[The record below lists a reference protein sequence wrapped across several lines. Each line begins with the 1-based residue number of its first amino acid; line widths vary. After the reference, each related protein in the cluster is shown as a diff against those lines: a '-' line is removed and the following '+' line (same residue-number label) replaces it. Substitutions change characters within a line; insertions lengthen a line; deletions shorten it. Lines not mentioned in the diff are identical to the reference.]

1 MRILLTIAT
10 QMLNRFAV
18 MSPEELEDDAF
29 LIVDDGGV
37 GLLPNLVVPDHL
49 PRQRPRLKNVLK

>member
-1 MRILLTIAT
+1 
-10 QMLNRFAV
+10 MLNRFAV